1 MGAAIANTPNVAP
14 TKEHKL
20 HDVLQDLDRLAHWV
34 GREEPRRAEL
44 WDAVEDI
51 KRCVHEGTDAKRP
64 LLRCAVAV
72 NGLWSTALKRL
83 LDARVRELYSMAG
96 EAHHAA

>member
-1 MGAAIANTPNVAP
+1 MGAAIADSASVP
-14 TKEHKL
+14 TESRI
-20 HDVLQDLDRLAHWV
+20 HDVLGDLDRLAHWV

-44 WDAVEDI
+44 WQAVDDI
-51 KRCVHEGTDAKRP
+51 KQCIEQGRTPTRE

-83 LDARVRELYSMAG
+83 LDARVRELYSIAGG
-96 EAHHAA
+96 EAPHAA